1 MELCLLLR
9 KLAHAWP
16 NSTAIESD
24 GEKVSY
30 SELFE
35 RVDTVTRALEQ
46 MGCRGG
52 ARLAFLG
59 GSGLRFAE
67 LMLALSQL
75 GAEIIPMAGEP
86 ESIPPG
92 VGYVFVGVEPDSVLP
107 AVPDSV
113 KVIGEDNGIGSVSYK
128 RLLRRRSS
136 FRTERAAS
144 GNDTLL
150 RLSGNKAYASKDIA
164 EYISLCK
171 GDKPTRSLIALPA
184 ACLSFVR
191 ELCLVL
197 ACGGTAV
204 LPRGFRAKDWIY
216 ALSDNIDR
224 VFLTQTMAEAVL
236 RDSHYLRGDFS
247 GIRTIRCG
255 LTLFEKETLRE
266 MCESFPP
273 DCMIEKEYGFPVPVT
288 KLSVTLDESARETSD
303 GYVLIGS
310 VGKPVN
316 GAPAAAFDGTR
327 MLPPGQ
333 VGELCVN
340 GAGVW
345 LPIDARGHVSRDG
358 FVFLSRDRAPDG
370 IAMLTDTEPSPIGE
384 LADMSESI
392 DGAELCRRAAEI
404 ISRALEASAVGVSAC
419 RFEVIPAVT
428 AAAIAEQ
435 AEKPFREIPLP
446 EEWFVKGKG
455 FASKMPRGREM
466 VCCPLRSSEGKLFGG
481 LFVLGGRRD
490 DLGLIR
496 KILTRQ
502 LEAHESIRSARMQ
515 CELFR
520 QAAQLSGEGVGISR
534 VEEHPALLFAND
546 IASEQINIARQESAY
561 GKKLERVQTENMR
574 TLMEPGRYSSSRS
587 FYTRAGE
594 RKLWVNYRAEKIS
607 VGGESFAVCFS
618 NTQDNRSSTRHL
630 ESILTPREI
639 EIVDLLSR
647 GASNKDMALAL
658 GVSGN
663 TVKYHLA
670 RIYEKMEVSSRTELL
685 SGIYMKAYRNR

>member
-1 MELCLLLR
+1 MELCSLLR

-16 NSTAIESD
+16 NSTAIESE

-35 RVDTVTRALEQ
+35 RVDTVTRALEL
-46 MGCRGG
+46 MGCRRG
-52 ARLAFLG
+52 ARLAFMS

-75 GAEIIPMAGEP
+75 GAEIVPLAGEQ
-86 ESIPPG
+86 EAIPQG
-92 VGYVFVGVEPDSVLP
+92 VGYVFAGREPDSALP
-107 AVPDSV
+107 SVPDSV

-128 RLLRRRSS
+128 KLLRRRRT

-150 RLSGNKAYASKDIA
+150 CLPGNKTYSSKDIA
-164 EYISLCK
+164 KYVDLCK
-171 GDKPTRSLIALPA
+171 GDRPTRALIALPA

-204 LPRGFRAKDWIY
+204 LPHGFRAKDWIY

-273 DCMIEKEYGFPVPVT
+273 DCMIEKEYGFPAPVT
-288 KLSVTLDESARETSD
+288 RLSVTLAESARETSD
-303 GYVLIGS
+303 GYVMIGS
-310 VGKPVN
+310 VGKPEGGV
-316 GAPAAAFDGTR
+316 PAAAFEGTR
-327 MLPPGQ
+327 MLPFGQ

-340 GAGVW
+340 SGGKW
-345 LPIDARGHVSRDG
+345 LPVGARGHVSRDG
-358 FVFLSRDRAPDG
+358 FVFLSRDHVPDG
-370 IAMLTDTEPSPIGE
+370 VVTVPDTEPSPVGE
-384 LADMSESI
+384 LADLSASM
-392 DGAELCRRAAEI
+392 DGAELCRRASEI
-404 ISRALEASAVGVSAC
+404 ISRALGASAVGISAC

-435 AEKPFREIPLP
+435 AEKPAQEIPLP
-446 EEWFVKGKG
+446 ETWFAAGKG
-455 FASKMPRGREM
+455 FVSEMPPGQETA
-466 VCCPLRSSEGKLFGG
+466 CCPLRSPEGKLFGG
-481 LFVLGGRRD
+481 LFVIGGQRG

-496 KILTRQ
+496 KMLTRL

-520 QAAQLSGEGVGISR
+520 QTAQLSSEGVGISR

-546 IASEQINIARQESAY
+546 IASEQINIARQESSY

-574 TLMEPGRYSSSRS
+574 ALMEPECDSSSRS

-607 VGGESFAVCFS
+607 VGGETFAVCFS

-658 GVSGN
+658 GVSAN

-685 SGIYMKAYRNR
+685 SGIYMKDYRKR